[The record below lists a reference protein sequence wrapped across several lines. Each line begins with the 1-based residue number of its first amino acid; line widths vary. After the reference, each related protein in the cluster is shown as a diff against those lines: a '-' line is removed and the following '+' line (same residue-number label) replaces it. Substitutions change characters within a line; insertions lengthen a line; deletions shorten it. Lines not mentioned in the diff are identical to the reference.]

1 MDVPKV
7 AATLPQAAAQR
18 ADGGMGKDAFL
29 QLLLTQL
36 RNQDPMK
43 PMDDQSFIT
52 QLAQFN
58 SLEQMQAMQKTLANA
73 LSLQKLAQA
82 TSLIGHTVSGKLSS
96 GKDVSAQV
104 TEVQVGKDG
113 PILVTKA
120 GPIGLNDVVKVV

>member
-1 MDVPKV
+1 MDVPKITT
-7 AATLPQAAAQR
+7 TLPQTTAPSAES
-18 ADGGMGKDAFL
+18 GLGKDAFL
-29 QLLLTQL
+29 KLLLTQL

-58 SLEQMQAMQKTLANA
+58 SLEQMQAMQKTLADA
-73 LSLQKLAQA
+73 LTLQKLAQA
-82 TSLIGHTVSGKLSS
+82 TGLIGHTVSGKLSS
-96 GKDVSAQV
+96 GKEFSAPV

-120 GPIGLNDVVKVV
+120 GPVALSDVVKVV